1 MCIGNKPTGPQ
12 KYSGGSGGQSDQEA
26 PGMSDAHKEMHTEKY
41 HDKLRSD
48 ANKRR
53 TTGSREAAE
62 GRKGQK
68 SLLGS
73 IKSMF

>member
-1 MCIGNKPTGPQ
+1 MCMGGGPVGPQ
-12 KYSGGSGGQSDQEA
+12 KYSGGSSGGSSSES
-26 PGMSDAHKEMHTEKY
+26 GMSDAHKDMNTPEY

-48 ANKRR
+48 ADKRR